1 LKRNVRGAR
10 LLFSDYLLNFPTSR
24 TPELERR
31 FPEGFTEYIGANPTN
46 VDVVYRW
53 FAPFQHMFGR
63 SPNEGVAKLL
73 SVAIFASLCGTYR
86 SGARTSFRT
95 DFGNVAALPVFS
107 LGSELPS
114 SIFQTILASLIN
126 RFENTTI

>member
-1 LKRNVRGAR
+1 
-10 LLFSDYLLNFPTSR
+10 
-24 TPELERR
+24 
-31 FPEGFTEYIGANPTN
+31 
-46 VDVVYRW
+46 
-53 FAPFQHMFGR
+53 MFGR

-126 RFENTTI
+126 RFENTTIERDITWDEAWDTVDGLFRKEFGHSIVAAIAFDIEADEKLALAMPTDTPQTRPTY